1 MVFYVDFCIKI
12 SLHVIS
18 FSELVKK
25 TPDSGPERACTEC
38 FLVRCRPIIVRLR
51 PEDRLPGL
59 ALLQNLY
66 FELKQLSLLT
76 ECRITF

>member
-1 MVFYVDFCIKI
+1 MVFYVDFFIKI

-25 TPDSGPERACTEC
+25 TPERARTEF
-38 FLVRCRPIIVRLR
+38 FLVRGRPIIVRLR